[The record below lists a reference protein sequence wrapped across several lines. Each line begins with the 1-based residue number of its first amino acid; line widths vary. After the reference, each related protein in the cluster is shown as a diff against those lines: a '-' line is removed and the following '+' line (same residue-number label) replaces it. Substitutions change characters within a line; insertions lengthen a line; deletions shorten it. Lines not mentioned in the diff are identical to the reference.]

1 MPTPPETAAA
11 LPQERSVPHTRVQSY
26 LWIGTLV
33 LGYIGVY
40 LCRKNLAVAI
50 PMLQDDFGATRE
62 QIGVVASVS
71 TIAYAAGKF
80 VFGPVVDRFGGRL
93 CFFGSL
99 LMVALFGALGGM
111 ATSIPL
117 LVVLYSS
124 NRLAGSASWGAMM
137 KLVPEWFSSRDLA
150 FASALLSLGFV
161 FGGVCATLLAGQ
173 VAAWSSNN
181 WRVVMAAPSA
191 VLLIIIG
198 LSWIVLPK
206 GGSPGTPRGPSKP
219 GIDSRQFLALLRVR
233 QFWIVCG
240 LSFALTLMRETFN
253 TWTVD
258 FFRTE
263 GGPQMSNRMAAFL
276 STPFDAFGALG
287 ILSLGWVFGRMGR
300 TARSRLLCGILLLL
314 TVLLYYLPIITRH
327 GSWSIT
333 LTTLALIGFLA
344 YGPYSLLAGVLSVEI
359 RGKEYVGTVSGIVDG
374 VGYLAGFLAGQQFGR
389 LVDVGGYTL
398 GFQSLA
404 VLTLLSAA
412 LCLCLYSQRERTESA
427 PP

>member
-1 MPTPPETAAA
+1 
-11 LPQERSVPHTRVQSY
+11 
-26 LWIGTLV
+26 
-33 LGYIGVY
+33 
-40 LCRKNLAVAI
+40 
-50 PMLQDDFGATRE
+50 
-62 QIGVVASVS
+62 
-71 TIAYAAGKF
+71 
-80 VFGPVVDRFGGRL
+80 
-93 CFFGSL
+93 
-99 LMVALFGALGGM
+99 
-111 ATSIPL
+111 
-117 LVVLYSS
+117 
-124 NRLAGSASWGAMM
+124 
-137 KLVPEWFSSRDLA
+137 
-150 FASALLSLGFV
+150 
-161 FGGVCATLLAGQ
+161 
-173 VAAWSSNN
+173 
-181 WRVVMAAPSA
+181 
-191 VLLIIIG
+191 
-198 LSWIVLPK
+198 
-206 GGSPGTPRGPSKP
+206 
-219 GIDSRQFLALLRVR
+219 
-233 QFWIVCG
+233 
-240 LSFALTLMRETFN
+240 
-253 TWTVD
+253 
-258 FFRTE
+258 
-263 GGPQMSNRMAAFL
+263 MSNRMAAFL

-427 PP
+427 SP